1 MYTLNINDAEK
12 GDVMDMKIQG
22 DKGVLQQN
30 QVKRTQDKTDGTN
43 AKQGQNED
51 KVSFSS
57 VLQQASK
64 SGGVVAPPSNT
75 GVEGLRPPMLEPTA
89 SAEAT
94 TSTDDVQRSARV
106 AELKQ
111 QVADGSYQPDL
122 KKVAGSLVQ
131 FLAQERN
138 V

>member
-1 MYTLNINDAEK
+1 
-12 GDVMDMKIQG
+12 MDMKIQG
-22 DKGVLQQN
+22 DKGLLQPN
-30 QVKRTQDKTDGTN
+30 QVKRTQNKGDAGET
-43 AKQGQNED
+43 KQGQNDD

-64 SGGVVAPPSNT
+64 SGGVVAPPANA
-75 GVEGLRPPMLEPTA
+75 GIEGLRPPMLEPAAATDGVA
-89 SAEAT
+89 S
-94 TSTDDVQRSARV
+94 SQDVERSARV

-122 KKVAGSLVQ
+122 KKVAGSMLQ

>member
-1 MYTLNINDAEK
+1 
-12 GDVMDMKIQG
+12 MDMKIQG
-22 DKGVLQQN
+22 DKGLLPPN
-30 QVKRTQDKTDGTN
+30 QVKRTRNKGDATEVKP
-43 AKQGQNED
+43 GQAED
-51 KVSFSS
+51 KVTFSS

-64 SGGVVAPPSNT
+64 SGGVVAPPANA
-75 GVEGLRPPMLEPTA
+75 GIEGLRPPMLEPTA
-89 SAEAT
+89 AT
-94 TSTDDVQRSARV
+94 DGVASSQDVERSARV

-122 KKVAGSLVQ
+122 KKVAGSMLQ

>member
-1 MYTLNINDAEK
+1 
-12 GDVMDMKIQG
+12 MDMKIQG
-22 DKGVLQQN
+22 DKGLLPPN
-30 QVKRTQDKTDGTN
+30 QVKRTRNKGDATEVKP
-43 AKQGQNED
+43 GQAED
-51 KVSFSS
+51 KVTFSS

-64 SGGVVAPPSNT
+64 SGGVVAPPANA
-75 GVEGLRPPMLEPTA
+75 GIEGLRPPMLEPA
-89 SAEAT
+89 GAAEAT
-94 TSTDDVQRSARV
+94 TPTQDVERSARV

-122 KKVAGSLVQ
+122 KKVAGSMLQ

>member
-1 MYTLNINDAEK
+1 
-12 GDVMDMKIQG
+12 MDMKIQG
-22 DKGVLQQN
+22 DKGLLQSN
-30 QVKRTQDKTDGTN
+30 QVKRTQGKTDGTD
-43 AKQGQNED
+43 ARQGQNED

-75 GVEGLRPPMLEPTA
+75 GIEGLRPPVLEPTA
-89 SAEAT
+89 AAETAT
-94 TSTDDVQRSARV
+94 PIDDVQRSARV

>member
-1 MYTLNINDAEK
+1 
-12 GDVMDMKIQG
+12 
-22 DKGVLQQN
+22 
-30 QVKRTQDKTDGTN
+30 VKRTRNKGDATEVKP
-43 AKQGQNED
+43 GQAED

-64 SGGVVAPPSNT
+64 SGGVVAPPANA
-75 GVEGLRPPMLEPTA
+75 GIEGLRPPMLEPA
-89 SAEAT
+89 GAAEAT
-94 TSTDDVQRSARV
+94 TPTQDVERSARV

-122 KKVAGSLVQ
+122 KKVAGSILQ

>member
-1 MYTLNINDAEK
+1 
-12 GDVMDMKIQG
+12 MDMKIQG
-22 DKGVLQQN
+22 DKGVLQPN
-30 QVKRTQDKTDGTN
+30 QVKRAQGKTDGAQT
-43 AKQGQNED
+43 KQGQSDD

-64 SGGVVAPPSNT
+64 SGGIVTPPATT
-75 GVEGLRPPMLEPTA
+75 GVEGLRPPMLEPAAT
-89 SAEAT
+89 AEAT
-94 TSTDDVQRSARV
+94 TPLDDVQRSERI

-122 KKVAGSLVQ
+122 KKVAGSLLQ
-131 FLAQERN
+131 FLAQERD